1 MCKEDTN
8 TVNKYLEN
16 IEKVLENADMHE
28 KVIIRSSGEFEGMD
42 ERGRYESLIVEKED
56 VVQKL
61 FQLVEQ
67 LKEYGELRGNRDSV
81 CCANMCGKKKF

>member
-1 MCKEDTN
+1 
-8 TVNKYLEN
+8 
-16 IEKVLENADMHE
+16 MHE

-67 LKEYGELRGNRDSV
+67 LKEYGELRETGIPFVVQTCAERKILGHLSNERRVSKDNRDFIYEYV
-81 CCANMCGKKKF
+81 DC